1 MQGSEGG
8 EIAVIGAGIVG
19 VATALTLKLEGW
31 PVTLY
36 DPRDPGSGTSFGN
49 AGSISAAGVVPV
61 AVPGLWKRVPGMLLD
76 PMSPLSI
83 RWRHL
88 PRLTPWLVRFLRAGG
103 AENAKRIAGELA
115 PLAHIAVD
123 SHRELLRQ
131 TGGMEIVKPV
141 GWLKIYRDGTD
152 YAATAFERELS
163 DMAGIRYEALGAD
176 ELRQLE
182 PGLSREFT
190 RALFYPDTAF
200 ASTPFALTRTYLE
213 AFLARGGRLVREEV
227 RGFEM
232 GPRGPSQL
240 VTDQGRHMCKRVVLA
255 AGAFSGPLARQ
266 LGAPVPLDTER
277 GYHLNFQ
284 WDGQTPTLQRPTLVS
299 GPQFVLCPMSDGLR
313 LTGGVELGG
322 LEAPPDFR
330 RIRRLAAVARQVLPG
345 LTGEIDREWMG
356 YRPSLPDSKPVI
368 GRSERH
374 PNVWFGFGHGHLGL
388 TYSAA
393 TGRLIADGM
402 AGRAESVP
410 LAPFRAERF

>member
-1 MQGSEGG
+1 M
-8 EIAVIGAGIVG
+8 
-19 VATALTLKLEGW
+19 
-31 PVTLY
+31 
-36 DPRDPGSGTSFGN
+36 
-49 AGSISAAGVVPV
+49 
-61 AVPGLWKRVPGMLLD
+61 
-76 PMSPLSI
+76 
-83 RWRHL
+83 
-88 PRLTPWLVRFLRAGG
+88 
-103 AENAKRIAGELA
+103 
-115 PLAHIAVD
+115 
-123 SHRELLRQ
+123 
-131 TGGMEIVKPV
+131 
-141 GWLKIYRDGTD
+141 YRDGTD

-190 RALFYPDTAF
+190 RALFYPDTAL

-232 GPRGPSQL
+232 GPRGPSQM

-410 LAPFRAERF
+410 LVPFRAERF